1 MARAVRADRVDEGLT
16 LPLRRAPRA
25 RVNPSPRAR
34 TSALRGLAQDE
45 RDTLIGLL
53 GRVRG
58 NLIDSSGA

>member
-1 MARAVRADRVDEGLT
+1 VRDARAA
-16 LPLRRAPRA
+16 
-25 RVNPSPRAR
+25 
-34 TSALRGLAQDE
+34 GLAQDE